1 MLAMDIT
8 PNLAAVQFLPLDQ
21 LAAVERIVATAVIG
35 DRRLQAAMAA
45 AKRAADADQ
54 AAYEDWL
61 CRQYEQRFDADVPSY

>member
-1 MLAMDIT
+1 MIAMEIT
-8 PNLAAVQFLPLDQ
+8 PNLAAGQFLPLDQ

-54 AAYEDWL
+54 AEYEDWL
-61 CRQYEQRFDADVPSY
+61 CRQHDQRFDADVPY